1 MPDDHGRPLR
11 RILLYSSHGRH
22 LLECRHELPLRF
34 TAYGPTTPK
43 SHARC
48 DKCGRGEPADFTVD
62 QVDELLEAAGV
73 LAENRAAISV
83 IACARGRRPRPADT
97 RQGELFRG
105 RDRGR

>member
-1 MPDDHGRPLR
+1 MPDDRGRPLR

-22 LLECRHELPLRF
+22 VLECRHELPLRF

-48 DKCGRGEPADFTVD
+48 DKCGHGEPPTFTPE
-62 QVDELLEAAGV
+62 QLAELLEAAGV
-73 LAENRAAISV
+73 LATTRAQVA
-83 IACARGRRPRPADT
+83 ALERRPRGRGDT

-105 RDRGR
+105 PDRGR